1 MTDRIFRAS
10 GPLPSGRHFRM
21 WVMPSAVVL
30 LVAEAAPVVHAVRG
44 IDAAGMR
51 DLATALKEASS

>member
-30 LVAEAAPVVHAVRG
+30 LVADAEPVVHAVRG
-44 IDAAGMR
+44 IDMAGMR
-51 DLATALKEASS
+51 DLATVLSEAAS